1 MTNDPM
7 IDDMAMP
14 AKITSSLPISERDE
28 RRESYGTCICILL
41 VSLVQGSL
49 SEAELGC
56 TEWANLDYLEHF
68 FVTPVLYSPPYRAPL
83 ALYILT
89 SSVSP
94 LYDDTFSMEF
104 LSPRSLLADRR
115 LP

>member
-14 AKITSSLPISERDE
+14 KTFTSSLPKSERDK
-28 RRESYGTCICILL
+28 RRESQGTHICNFL

-83 ALYILT
+83 ALYTYVFRVTVI
-89 SSVSP
+89 
-94 LYDDTFSMEF
+94 
-104 LSPRSLLADRR
+104 
-115 LP
+115 